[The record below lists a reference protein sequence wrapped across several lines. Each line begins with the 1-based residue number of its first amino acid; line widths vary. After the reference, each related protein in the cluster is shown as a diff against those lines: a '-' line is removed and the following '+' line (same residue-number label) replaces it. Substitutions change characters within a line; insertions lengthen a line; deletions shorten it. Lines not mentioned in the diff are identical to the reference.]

1 MSLILEALEKKAD
14 TGIDDNQPESL
25 ANKVIANS
33 SEPRATAKQ
42 VNRHSAIQ
50 HAPQAA
56 MNAPQ
61 VSIGWGILLTI
72 AILSALLLGFWL
84 GKGGQFNQPMS
95 PKETSA
101 VTQRIDK
108 NVQHIA
114 IPQKN
119 TVTSAVNSDKQQ
131 AFSAMFENPV
141 NNANA
146 VNANSVKSVSNQV
159 PSNPI
164 GNDISQGKLL
174 TGKSE
179 HIDLSGVSKDLLAK
193 FNEAVIDTNTDD
205 NFIEPIDVNS
215 PKEQNNSSQR
225 LQQAQQNAQ
234 EPEINEDLLARAIA
248 NADLDEFSK
257 RKLQA
262 LENAVESSDA
272 PNSYKALSQMP
283 VSFQQALPKLQFDM
297 HIYAS
302 DGAGWVKV
310 NGRDRYEQDTIA
322 SGVTL
327 EEITPQEV
335 ILRFRG
341 QRFSMPALSSW

>member
-14 TGIDDNQPESL
+14 NGIDDNQPESL

-33 SEPRATAKQ
+33 SGPRATANQ
-42 VNRHSAIQ
+42 VNRHSAIH

-84 GKGGQFNQPMS
+84 GKGGQFNQPIS
-95 PKETSA
+95 PDKTSA
-101 VTQRIDK
+101 VTQLIDK
-108 NVQHIA
+108 YAQHVA
-114 IPQKN
+114 APQKH
-119 TVTSAVNSDKQQ
+119 TVISTAINDKQQ

-141 NNANA
+141 NNSD
-146 VNANSVKSVSNQV
+146 VGSANSVKKVSNQMPSTAIENEV
-159 PSNPI
+159 P
-164 GNDISQGKLL
+164 QGKLL

-179 HIDLSGVSKDLLAK
+179 EIDLSGVSKDLLAK

-215 PKEQNNSSQR
+215 PKKQNTR
-225 LQQAQQNAQ
+225 TQQIQQTQQNAQ
-234 EPEINEDLLARAIA
+234 EPEINEELLARAIA

-262 LENAVESSDA
+262 LENAVESTDE

-283 VSFQQALPKLQFDM
+283 VNFQQALPKWQFDM

-310 NGRDRYEQDTIA
+310 NGKERYEQDTIA